1 MPATKFDKES
11 IKETIVGKV
20 QRYNGRTI
28 EEATPQQIYRA
39 VASTVRDQIMQKAIV
54 SREERKRSKGKR
66 LYYLSV
72 EFLMGRSMY
81 CNMLNLL
88 STKEYTEALS
98 ELGIDIQ
105 DVLKEEPEPGLGN
118 GGLGRLAACFLDSL
132 SSLNLPAM
140 GCTIRYEYGLFR
152 QKIVD
157 GQQVELPDSWLDNG
171 NALENAVMEDTCEV
185 HFGGHVEEIEINGV
199 KKYVTRDYY
208 TVEAVPYDMPIVG
221 YDAVTVTALRMGS
234 ARSPK

>member
-11 IKETIVGKV
+11 IKNTIVGKI
-20 QRYNGRTI
+20 QRYNGLNI
-28 EEATPQQIYRA
+28 EEASPRQIYRA
-39 VASTVRDQIMQKAIV
+39 VASTVRDQIMQKQMQ
-54 SREERKRSKGKR
+54 SREAWKKQKGKS

-72 EFLMGRSMY
+72 EYLMGRSMY

-88 STKEYTEALS
+88 STKEYTEALE
-98 ELGIDIQ
+98 ELGIDIR

-132 SSLNLPAM
+132 SCLDLPAM

-157 GQQVELPDSWLDNG
+157 GQQVEMPDSWLENG
-171 NALENAVMEDTCEV
+171 NVWETAMMEDTCEV
-185 HFGGHVEEIEINGV
+185 HFGGHVEEIEVNGH
-199 KKYVTRDYY
+199 KKYVTQD
-208 TVEAVPYDMPIVG
+208 
-221 YDAVTVTALRMGS
+221 
-234 ARSPK
+234 

>member
-88 STKEYTEALS
+88 STK
-98 ELGIDIQ
+98 
-105 DVLKEEPEPGLGN
+105 
-118 GGLGRLAACFLDSL
+118 
-132 SSLNLPAM
+132 
-140 GCTIRYEYGLFR
+140 
-152 QKIVD
+152 
-157 GQQVELPDSWLDNG
+157 
-171 NALENAVMEDTCEV
+171 
-185 HFGGHVEEIEINGV
+185 
-199 KKYVTRDYY
+199 
-208 TVEAVPYDMPIVG
+208 
-221 YDAVTVTALRMGS
+221 
-234 ARSPK
+234 